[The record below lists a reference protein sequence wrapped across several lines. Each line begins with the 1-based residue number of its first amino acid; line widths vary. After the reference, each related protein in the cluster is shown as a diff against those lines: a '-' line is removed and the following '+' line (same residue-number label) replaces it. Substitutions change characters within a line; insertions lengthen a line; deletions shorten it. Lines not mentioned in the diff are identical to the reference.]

1 MSENLRK
8 LTASE
13 GYVLTNG
20 DVYGKEVYLSIYDSA
35 ENWHEI
41 TDAEYAEILAERARL
56 ADPDYV
62 LAENADMKAA
72 LNLLGV
78 E

>member
-1 MSENLRK
+1 MTETTITMRK

-20 DVYGKEVYLSIYDSA
+20 DVYGKEVYLGIYDSA

-41 TDAEYAEILAERARL
+41 TDAEYDEIRAKL
-56 ADPDYV
+56 
-62 LAENADMKAA
+62 EQQT
-72 LNLLGV
+72 
-78 E
+78 EEE